1 MQNKKSPD
9 KKAAKPA
16 PVQSKKTEDP
26 QVKDS
31 EATTA
36 PDLEAPAVK
45 ASKVKPKPA
54 EATTAPD
61 LEAPAV
67 KASKV
72 KPKPAEADAKKDYTP
87 LMLKRAKE
95 VFASHAV
102 DILYF
107 TEDNTAFLQSQFA
120 RIHAESL
127 NSQKVTPIERKEI
140 E

>member
-31 EATTA
+31 
-36 PDLEAPAVK
+36 
-45 ASKVKPKPA
+45 